1 MKPVQRLSLIALGVA
16 LLCSASLRAQT
27 PPPASTN
34 AAAAERVLVIVETSA
49 AMQKR
54 AENVQKALGSVIS
67 SGLNSH
73 LTAGGTIGLWTFNEK
88 LSSGQ
93 LPLQLWTP
101 ATRQR
106 VALTLVQFLQQQ
118 KNEKTS
124 RPATAWEAM
133 TNVVAQSQ
141 HITVLLFTSGKDPVV
156 GTPFDAAITETFIQN
171 ADQQR
176 KQNMPFLTILR
187 AAKGQFVSYAVN
199 MPPWPLEVPEYP
211 DGFKPVAPVTP
222 PPVVEAKPEPP
233 VVKRPDPA
241 ILSPTNTIYLTENA
255 PPVEPAI
262 TPPPQPEP
270 TNQVVA
276 KPAPAAHTNVPVVA
290 VENKLLPVE
299 APSGAKRPEPV
310 AVSGPT
316 PNRFPIVTILV
327 AGIALL
333 LGVMVV
339 FIALLRWSRR
349 STGASLITR
358 SMNKSDQ

>member
-1 MKPVQRLSLIALGVA
+1 MKPVQLLSLIALCVA
-16 LLCSASLRAQT
+16 LWCPAGSRAQT
-27 PPPASTN
+27 PPPAGTN
-34 AAAAERVLVIVETSA
+34 AFVAERVLVIVETST
-49 AMQKR
+49 AMVKR

-67 SGLNSH
+67 SGLNSN
-73 LTAGGTIGLWTFNEK
+73 LTAGSTIGLWTFNEK
-88 LSSGQ
+88 LSTGQ

-101 ATRQR
+101 VTRQH
-106 VALTLVQFLQQQ
+106 VALALVQFLQQQ
-118 KNEKTS
+118 KNEKVS

-156 GTPFDAAITETFIQN
+156 GTPFDAAITESFIQN
-171 ADQQR
+171 ADRQR

-187 AAKGQFVSYAVN
+187 AAKGQFVSYSVN

-211 DGFKPVAPVTP
+211 EGLKPVSAPPPP
-222 PPVVEAKPEPP
+222 PPVVEIKPAPP

-241 ILSPTNTIYLTENA
+241 ILSPTNAIYLTETA
-255 PPVEPAI
+255 PPVEAPIA
-262 TPPPQPEP
+262 PLPQPEP
-270 TNQVVA
+270 AHAVVA
-276 KPAPAAHTNVPVVA
+276 KPVLPPVPPANVSAA
-290 VENKLLPVE
+290 VTPAETKSV
-299 APSGAKRPEPV
+299 PV
-310 AVSGPT
+310 AVSEPA
-316 PNRFPIVTILV
+316 PNKFPIVTILI

-358 SMNKSDQ
+358 SMNKSDR